1 LQTEKD
7 KNKMRIKTFL
17 PLLVILA
24 ILAVAG
30 VFLVREQPPQRDGA
44 SLGTQLLEDLPVN
57 AVAAIEIRGPE
68 GDAVSLGKKQDQWV
82 VKDRY
87 DYPADFAKIADF
99 VRALQQ
105 MKVGSRFEVSEATL
119 KRLKLRDPQAKYVP
133 DDEKGILVELKDDV
147 GELLASL
154 VIGNRRNSDQD
165 GGPPRGQYI
174 RLAPE
179 EMVYLVD
186 KVVDSYLRKPEDWLA
201 KLLVD
206 VEGDAVQGVVR
217 EGLDEEGFLF
227 RVERRGE
234 GADLELLD
242 PPLGKKIKPFSLD
255 TLASALQTLRLEDV
269 VDPKA
274 TLESL
279 GIELQARLEYRTF
292 DGMIYRVFPGRSKT
306 DSERFYLRLEVGYE
320 EPPKEIEETA
330 AEEPE
335 TDKDE
340 AKEQEEPQKKTPEE
354 MALEAKELDERL
366 GAWTYEISEWK
377 HGDLMTELEEFF
389 EEPKKDED
397 EKEKE
402 ENHQ

>member
-1 LQTEKD
+1 
-7 KNKMRIKTFL
+7 
-17 PLLVILA
+17 LL
-24 ILAVAG
+24 G
-30 VFLVREQPPQRDGA
+30 
-44 SLGTQLLEDLPVN
+44 DLPVN

-87 DYPADFAKIADF
+87 DYPADFSKIADF

-105 MKVGSRFEVSEATL
+105 MKVGSTFEVSEATL
-119 KRLKLRDPQAKYVP
+119 KRLKLRHPQATDVP

-147 GELLASL
+147 GESLASL
-154 VIGNRRNSDQD
+154 VIGSRRDSDQD
-165 GGPPRGQYI
+165 EGPPRGQYI
-174 RLAPE
+174 RLASE

-186 KVVDSYLRKPEDWLA
+186 KVIDSYLQKPEDWLA

-206 VEGDAVQGVVR
+206 LEDDAVQKVLR
-217 EGLDEEGFLF
+217 ENLDEEGVLF
-227 RVERRGE
+227 TIERPRE
-234 GADLELLD
+234 GADLVLLD
-242 PPLGKKIKPFSLD
+242 PPPDKKIKPFSLD
-255 TLASALQTLRLEDV
+255 TLARGLETLRLEDV

-279 GIELQARLEYRTF
+279 GIELQARLVYRTF

-306 DSERFYLRLEVGYE
+306 DSERFYLRLEVSYE
-320 EPPKEIEETA
+320 EPSKEAEVAA
-330 AEEPE
+330 AEEPD

-340 AKEQEEPQKKTPEE
+340 GKEQAEPQKKTPEE
-354 MALEAKELDERL
+354 MTLEAKEMNERL

-377 HGDLMTELEEFF
+377 HGDLMKDLEEFF
-389 EEPKKDED
+389 EEPEKEED

-402 ENHQ
+402 GNHQ

>member
-1 LQTEKD
+1 MT
-7 KNKMRIKTFL
+7 IKTFL
-17 PLLVILA
+17 TLLVILA
-24 ILAVAG
+24 VLAVAG

-44 SLGTQLLEDLPVN
+44 SLGTQLLGDLPVN
-57 AVAAIEIRGPE
+57 AVAAIVIRGPE

-87 DYPADFAKIADF
+87 DYPADFSKIADF

-105 MKVGSRFEVSEATL
+105 MKVGSSFEVSEATV
-119 KRLKLRDPQAKYVP
+119 KRLKLRDPRATDIP

-147 GELLASL
+147 GKSLASL

-165 GGPPRGQYI
+165 AGPPRGQYI

-179 EMVYLVD
+179 EMAYLVD

-206 VEGDAVQGVVR
+206 VEDDAVQKVVR
-217 EGLDEEGFLF
+217 EGLDEEGVLF
-227 RVERRGE
+227 RVERPGE
-234 GADLELLD
+234 GAELVLLD
-242 PPLGKKIKPFSLD
+242 PPPDKKIKQVSLD
-255 TLASALQTLRLEDV
+255 TLARGLETLRLEDV

-279 GIELQARLEYRTF
+279 GVELQARLEYRTF
-292 DGMIYRVFPGRSKT
+292 DGMIYQVFPGRSKT
-306 DSERFYLRLEVGYE
+306 DSERFYLRLEVDYE
-320 EPPKEIEETA
+320 EPPKEVEEAA
-330 AEEPE
+330 AEEPD

-340 AKEQEEPQKKTPEE
+340 GKEQEEPQKKTPEE
-354 MALEAKELDERL
+354 MALEAKEMNERL

-377 HGDLMTELEEFF
+377 HGDLMIELEGFF
-389 EEPKKDED
+389 DEPEKEED

-402 ENHQ
+402 GNHQ